1 MYKTTTKL
9 RAYENPMTPKLLNAP
24 MLQPILY
31 TSAHPKPLKRRD
43 APINMKLPSN
53 SPYHPAEKHIKTHSR
68 EQNIFPTEDGL
79 TTDVRT
85 ISIYEG
91 TRSHLTKKLISI

>member
-9 RAYENPMTPKLLNAP
+9 RAYKTPTTPKLLNAP

-31 TSAHPKPLKRRD
+31 TSACLKPLKRCD
-43 APINMKLPSN
+43 TLISMKLPTN
-53 SPYHPAEKHIKTHSR
+53 SPYHSVEKQIEKHSR
-68 EQNIFPTEDGL
+68 KQINLSTEDGL

-85 ISIYEG
+85 I
-91 TRSHLTKKLISI
+91 